1 MNHFIARCHQQNKRG
16 ILSLF
21 SVREKM
27 KEEKKNTDDGHFTN
41 CLNLRERV
49 KKKRAREH
57 KKTVFAGLILI
68 RKHMQELL
76 ICCHAGAANLGD

>member
-1 MNHFIARCHQQNKRG
+1 MNHFIAGCHQQNKRG
-16 ILSLF
+16 VLALF

-27 KEEKKNTDDGHFTN
+27 KEEKKNTDDGQFTN

-57 KKTVFAGLILI
+57 KKTVLAGLILI

-76 ICCHAGAANLGD
+76 ICGHAGAANLGD

>member
-1 MNHFIARCHQQNKRG
+1 M
-16 ILSLF
+16 
-21 SVREKM
+21 REKM
-27 KEEKKNTDDGHFTN
+27 KEEKKQMMVS
-41 CLNLRERV
+41 LPIVLIWEREL

-57 KKTVFAGLILI
+57 KKTVLAGLILI